1 MGARR
6 YIPPVA
12 VNFYAFRIMVLAGL
26 LMVLLAI
33 LAVAYKQPEAKPG
46 FLKVMVWAPILPYLA
61 GVSGWIVA
69 EVGRWPWI
77 VYGLLRIEDAIS
89 PNVSAGSIVF
99 SLVVLTVLY
108 AVLSILAFRL
118 AIKYGAQEK
127 AAEQV
132 VEAY

>member
-1 MGARR
+1 
-6 YIPPVA
+6 
-12 VNFYAFRIMVLAGL
+12 
-26 LMVLLAI
+26 
-33 LAVAYKQPEAKPG
+33 
-46 FLKVMVWAPILPYLA
+46 MVWAPILPYLA

-99 SLVVLTVLY
+99 SLVALTVLY
-108 AVLSILAFRL
+108 AVLSVLAFRL

>member
-1 MGARR
+1 M
-6 YIPPVA
+6 
-12 VNFYAFRIMVLAGL
+12 
-26 LMVLLAI
+26 
-33 LAVAYKQPEAKPG
+33 
-46 FLKVMVWAPILPYLA
+46 
-61 GVSGWIVA
+61 A

-89 PNVSAGSIVF
+89 PNVSAGNIVF
-99 SLVVLTVLY
+99 SLAVLTVLY